1 MPAFPR
7 RLAPEV
13 RRSLDNFPVVAL
25 TGPRQC
31 GKTTL
36 ARSLLDG
43 HDNAL
48 YLDLERP
55 SDLRKLADPEWFLS
69 SQKDKLVCIDEIQ
82 RHPDLFPVLRS
93 LVDEWGTPGHF
104 LVLGSASRDLLRQSS
119 ESLAGRIVYK
129 RLTPFLPNELPPDSP
144 IETFLNRGGFPRSLL
159 AADDAVSLKWRES
172 FITTFLERD
181 LRQWAG
187 FSGATMSRLW
197 RMLAHHNGQTINLSE
212 FAAALGVS
220 APSVR
225 HYIDLLASTYM
236 LEVIPPYH
244 SNLGKRLVKS
254 PRFYVA
260 DSGLTHALLGIR
272 NFPEAMG
279 HPGLGAV
286 WEQCVLATLI
296 GNFPDAGIAFYR
308 TTQQAEID
316 FVVTVR
322 GIVFAVECKASLSPV
337 LSRGNHNAIADIAP
351 VRTFVVTPGKEAWP
365 LAPDIHCVSLQQL
378 VEGMTELTACKT
390 VPNSA

>member
-1 MPAFPR
+1 MPTFPR

-13 RRSLDNFPVVAL
+13 LRSLDNFPVVAL
-25 TGPRQC
+25 TGPHQC

-36 ARSLLDG
+36 ARELLAAHG
-43 HDNAL
+43 NAL

-55 SDLRKLADPEWFLS
+55 SDLRKLDDAEWFLS

-82 RHPDLFPVLRS
+82 RYPELFPLLRS

-104 LVLGSASRDLLRQSS
+104 LVLGSASRELLRQSS

-129 RLTPFLPNELPPDSP
+129 RLTPFLHNELPPEISL
-144 IETFLNRGGFPRSLL
+144 ETFLNRGGFPRSLM
-159 AADDAVSLKWRES
+159 AADEVASLEWRES

-181 LRQWAG
+181 LPQWAG
-187 FSGATMSRLW
+187 FSQATMSRLW
-197 RMLAHHNGQTINLSE
+197 RMLAHRNGQTINLTD
-212 FAAALGVS
+212 FAATLGVS

-236 LEVIPPYH
+236 LEVVPPYH

-254 PRFYVA
+254 PRIYIA

-296 GNFPDAGIAFYR
+296 GNFPDADIAFYR
-308 TTQQAEID
+308 TSQRAEID
-316 FVVTVR
+316 FVLTLR
-322 GIVFAVECKASLSPV
+322 GKVIAVECKASLSPT
-337 LSRGNHNAIADIAP
+337 LSRGNHSAIEDILPA
-351 VRTFVVTPGKEAWP
+351 RTFVVTPGKDTWL
-365 LAPDIHCVSLQQL
+365 LAPDIQCVSLSQL
-378 VEGMTELTACKT
+378 IEGIAAML
-390 VPNSA
+390 

>member
-1 MPAFPR
+1 MFMLTLSR

-13 RRSLDNFPVVAL
+13 LRSLDNFPVVAL

-36 ARSLLDG
+36 ARSLLSG
-43 HDNAL
+43 HGNAL
-48 YLDLERP
+48 YLDLERS

-82 RHPDLFPVLRS
+82 RYPDLFPLLRS

-129 RLTPFLPNELPPDSP
+129 RLTPFLPNELPPECSL
-144 IETFLNRGGFPRSLL
+144 ETFLNRGGFPRSLM
-159 AADDAVSLKWRES
+159 AVDEVASLEWRES

-181 LRQWAG
+181 LPQWAG
-187 FSGATMSRLW
+187 FSQATMSRLW
-197 RMLAHHNGQTINLSE
+197 RMLAHHNGQTINLTE
-212 FAAALGVS
+212 FAATLGVS

-236 LEVIPPYH
+236 LEVVPPYH

-254 PRFYVA
+254 PRIYVA
-260 DSGLTHALLGIR
+260 DSGLTHGLLGIR
-272 NFPEAMG
+272 NFSDALG

-286 WEQCVLATLI
+286 WEQCVLATLV
-296 GNFPDAGIAFYR
+296 GNFPDADIAFYR
-308 TTQQAEID
+308 TSQRAEID
-316 FVVTVR
+316 FVLTLR
-322 GIVFAVECKASLSPV
+322 GNVIAVECKASLSPT
-337 LSRGNHNAIADIAP
+337 LSRGNHNAIEDISP
-351 VRTFVVTPGKEAWP
+351 VRTFVVTPGKDAWS
-365 LAPDIHCVSLQQL
+365 LARNIQCVSLTQL
-378 VEGMTELTACKT
+378 VEDIAEML
-390 VPNSA
+390 

>member
-1 MPAFPR
+1 MVMSIPAFPR

-36 ARSLLDG
+36 ARSLLAG

-129 RLTPFLPNELPPDSP
+129 RLTPFLPNELPPECP
-144 IETFLNRGGFPRSLL
+144 LETFLNRGGFPRSLM
-159 AADDAVSLKWRES
+159 AADEAASLEWRES
-172 FITTFLERD
+172 FIATFLERD
-181 LRQWAG
+181 LPQWAG

-197 RMLAHHNGQTINLSE
+197 RMLAHHNGQTINLTE
-212 FAAALGVS
+212 FAATLGVS

-236 LEVIPPYH
+236 LEIVLPYR

-254 PRFYVA
+254 PRIYIA

-296 GNFPDAGIAFYR
+296 GNFPDADIAFYR
-308 TTQQAEID
+308 TSQRAEID
-316 FVVTVR
+316 FVLTLR
-322 GIVFAVECKASLSPV
+322 GLVFAVECKASLSPA
-337 LSRGNHNAIADIAP
+337 LSRGNHNAIEDIAP
-351 VRTFVVTPGKEAWP
+351 ARTFVVTPGKDAWS
-365 LAPDIHCVSLQQL
+365 LACDIHCVSLPQL
-378 VEGMTELTACKT
+378 VEGIAEML
-390 VPNSA
+390 